1 MTLFRHPTAVCM
13 TYWQH
18 ARFSLELALSLG
30 VASLAA
36 VAHAVWPDAFVTH
49 TSDTLVRLRRRM
61 KEVGCRGEEVHRAN
75 GVAKIDSAV

>member
-1 MTLFRHPTAVCM
+1 MTFFRHPTAVCM

-18 ARFSLELALSLG
+18 ARFSLGLALSLG
-30 VASLAA
+30 VASLAV

-61 KEVGCRGEEVHRAN
+61 KEVGCHEKGGA
-75 GVAKIDSAV
+75 AKIDSMA